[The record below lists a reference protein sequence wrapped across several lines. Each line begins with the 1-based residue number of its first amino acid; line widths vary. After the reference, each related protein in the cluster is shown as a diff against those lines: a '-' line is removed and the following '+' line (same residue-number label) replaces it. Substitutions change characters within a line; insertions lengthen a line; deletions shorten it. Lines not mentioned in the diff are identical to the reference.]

1 MATQRS
7 RLSGSIEAYRE
18 DDQRPRLR
26 VPLIPTLVGTLA
38 LMNIASAVLA
48 LIN

>member
-7 RLSGSIEAYRE
+7 RLLGPIETSRD

-26 VPLIPTLVGTLA
+26 VPLIPTLVGALA

-48 LIN
+48 LIE